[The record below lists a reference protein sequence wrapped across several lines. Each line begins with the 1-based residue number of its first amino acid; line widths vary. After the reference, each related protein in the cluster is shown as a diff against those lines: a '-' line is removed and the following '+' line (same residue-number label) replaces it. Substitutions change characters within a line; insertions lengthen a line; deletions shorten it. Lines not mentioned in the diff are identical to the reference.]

1 MFCEV
6 FGDTRF
12 NFFESDLGWEKF
24 LNYAE
29 MAVGIEKFFGCIS
42 EKSIV
47 RKSNDGTMFAFG
59 SQQFCDLAAIVS
71 RIEG

>member
-1 MFCEV
+1 M
-6 FGDTRF
+6 
-12 NFFESDLGWEKF
+12 
-24 LNYAE
+24 NYAE